1 MNAVAAVF
9 LADINEVSEC
19 KRKCST
25 GSIAWYH
32 HPRLMAPDSN
42 KSLVSI
48 TLKVSLLLS
57 LYKHNY

>member
-1 MNAVAAVF
+1 MNVVAAL
-9 LADINEVSEC
+9 LADKNEVREC

-32 HPRLMAPDSN
+32 YPRLMAPDSN
-42 KSLVSI
+42 NSLVNI

-57 LYKHNY
+57 LYKHIY